1 MLCLVVQNPEE
12 EKKVKMFKLYQMGM
26 ARVSI
31 LDFAT
36 AALLQACAHAELPL
50 ADRRLEY

>member
-1 MLCLVVQNPEE
+1 MLCSLVQNPEE
-12 EKKVKMFKLYQMGM
+12 KKIKIFKLYHMRVS
-26 ARVSI
+26 RVSI

-36 AALLQACAHAELPL
+36 AAQSRACAHAELPL